1 MIFMADVYVPCET
14 CSGQRYKRGEV
25 LDVKVREKT
34 IAEVLELT
42 IDEAIRFFI
51 RERRLGKSL
60 WQLQQ
65 VGLGYLTFGQPATT
79 LSGGESQR
87 LKVARELARCQERG
101 AKLYILDEPTTGLSG
116 EDVRKLV
123 EVLGRLVESGNTVLV
138 IEHNLDV
145 IRVAD
150 WVVDLGPGAGSQG
163 GRIVGAGRLEAIA
176 DIPESFTGRYLAEAM
191 REAASLLAEAWR
203 RTEVEAQRYPVMRKD
218 LSHLHQV
225 GDQEVRS
232 WTGVPMSRDS
242 PAVSVLMPVRNG
254 VKHLDEAMR
263 SLVTQTFDDFEVIVV
278 DDGSTDGTW
287 DCGALGFG

>member
-1 MIFMADVYVPCET
+1 MLVDQAPIGRTPRSNPVTYIKAWDAVRKLFAAAPISRERGYTPGHFSFNVDGGRCEECKGAGAVEVEMIFMADVYVPCEA
-14 CSGQRYKRGEV
+14 CSGQRYKREV
-25 LDVKVREKT
+25 LDVKVRGKT

-65 VGLGYLTFGQPATT
+65 VGLGYLRLGQPATT

-87 LKVARELARCQERG
+87 LKVARELARVSGKKGR
-101 AKLYILDEPTTGLSG
+101 KLYILDEPTTGLSG

-150 WVVDLGPGAGSQG
+150 WVIDLGPGAGTQG
-163 GRIVGAGRLEAIA
+163 GQIVGAGRPEAIA
-176 DIPESFTGRYLAEAM
+176 DIPESFTGRYLAQAM
-191 REAASLLAEAWR
+191 REAAS
-203 RTEVEAQRYPVMRKD
+203 
-218 LSHLHQV
+218 S
-225 GDQEVRS
+225 
-232 WTGVPMSRDS
+232 
-242 PAVSVLMPVRNG
+242 
-254 VKHLDEAMR
+254 
-263 SLVTQTFDDFEVIVV
+263 SLTKN
-278 DDGSTDGTW
+278 
-287 DCGALGFG
+287 